1 MQNIANKIKKIK
13 KERNKE
19 KLSNI
24 AYDSIKSAIVNFEF
38 EPGSYLSENLLADVL
53 GMSRTPVREA
63 LKLLAQEKLI
73 NMNDGGITVSDIS
86 IEDLNEIFIARKALE
101 KEAIKFSF
109 NNFSYEE
116 TTSSRESWREFLIKI
131 KDGDKIS
138 WKQIAEKDKELHS
151 SIIYKSN
158 NTYIISLYNNIS
170 SQIERYQLLS
180 AVANNNIVDT
190 INQHI
195 EIIDLIE
202 KKKEDLLVK
211 KISNHIT
218 DSISNISK
226 GMLNDNIDMI

>member
-73 NMNDGGITVSDIS
+73 NIYDGGITVSDIS

-109 NNFSYEE
+109 YNFSYEE
-116 TTSSRESWREFLIKI
+116 TTSLRESWREFLIKI
-131 KDGDKIS
+131 EEGDKIS

-151 SIIYKSN
+151 NIIYKSN
-158 NTYIISLYNNIS
+158 NSYIISLYNNIS

-202 KKKEDLLVK
+202 KNKKDLLVK
-211 KISNHIT
+211 KVSNHIT

-226 GMLNDNIDMI
+226 GMLNENIDMI